1 MLFPDQ
7 IYHKLGFLE
16 IKEEIKKDCISAM
29 GRTMVDKMQFITNFD
44 LLQKLLFQTD
54 EFKKILVSGRNFPAE
69 NYFDIRN
76 YAERIRI
83 EGTYLLEEEFLKLNQ
98 ALHTVRACLQFIVDS
113 EGAYPNIELLSKD
126 LHVDPTLI
134 KSIENI
140 IDAKGHIKPNA
151 SPELKDIIQSI
162 QSAESDVRKRVTQ
175 IFKEWQREGYTS
187 DGQLTVREG
196 RMVIPVAAEYKRKAK
211 GLIIDESS
219 TGQTVFMEPTEVF
232 ELNNKIRDLE
242 YQRRREIIRI
252 LIQLT
257 DQIRPFLPAL
267 QQYHG
272 FISIIDF
279 IRAKALF
286 ALRLDA
292 YLPQMI
298 KEPSFHWINAK
309 HPLLSLHF
317 GAQKK
322 KVIPLNGK
330 INEEQRIILISG
342 PNAGGKSVALKTIGL
357 IQLMFQHGLLVPLSP
372 DSTLGMVKKILVDIG
387 DDQSIESDLSTY
399 SAHLSN
405 MNVFLQQATPHTLI
419 LIDEFGTGTDP
430 KFGGPM
436 AEAVLE
442 MLNHKNV
449 KGVITTHYSNLK
461 IFAGNTEGLI
471 NASMLF
477 DTIEL
482 KALYQL
488 EIGQPG
494 SSYAFE
500 IAQKTGLPSKLIQ
513 LAKQKVG
520 RSEQKVD
527 DLLIDLQREKVR
539 IEELNSVLIEDKE
552 KNDILLHQNKLLKLE
567 LDENKKRL
575 LRDSKDEAKRILL
588 QANKLIE
595 NTISEIKEVKAD
607 KEKTK
612 AIRKKLEADTEIIL
626 NSLEENRKTIPK
638 AFGIEKGEVGKFK
651 IGDWVRLIE
660 SNAEG
665 RVLNIQKNKA
675 EVAIGDLRS
684 FVSLGKLEII
694 QEASLRLRSGT
705 DGKKISSSGYTEAAR
720 DMSPQIDVRGMRG
733 DEALMEVEKYLDKA
747 LMMGFQQIR
756 ILHGKGDGILRKIIR
771 ESLKKYK
778 EVASIENEH
787 VDFGGDGISVVKLN

>member
-7 IYHKLGFLE
+7 IYNKLGFLE
-16 IKEEIKKDCISAM
+16 IKEEIKKDCISPM

-54 EFKKILVSGRNFPAE
+54 EFKKILVSGRNFPSE

-76 YAERIRI
+76 YAERIRV

-126 LHVDPTLI
+126 LQVDPSLI

-162 QSAESDVRKRVTQ
+162 HSAESDVRKRVTQ
-175 IFKEWQREGYTS
+175 IFKEWQKEGYTS

-196 RMVIPVAAEYKRKAK
+196 RMVIPVSAEYKRKAK

-242 YQRRREIIRI
+242 YAKRREIIRI

-292 YLPQMI
+292 HLPQMV
-298 KEPSFHWINAK
+298 KEPYFHWINAK

-317 GAQKK
+317 GLQKK
-322 KVIPLNGK
+322 KVIPLNGM

-357 IQLMFQHGLLVPLSP
+357 VQLMFQHGLLVPISP

-442 MLNHKNV
+442 MLNQKNV

-461 IFAGNTEGLI
+461 IFAGNTKGLV

-477 DTIEL
+477 DTVEL
-482 KALYQL
+482 KAMYQL

-527 DLLIDLQREKVR
+527 DLLIDLQKEKVR
-539 IEELNSVLIEDKE
+539 IEELNRVLIEDKE
-552 KNDILLHQNKLLKLE
+552 KTDILLHQNKILKQE

-575 LRDSKDEAKRILL
+575 LRDSKDEAKRILQ

-626 NSLEENRKTIPK
+626 NSLEENRKTK
-638 AFGIEKGEVGKFK
+638 IEKGKVGEFK
-651 IGDWVRLIE
+651 IGDWVRLVE

-665 RVLNIQKNKA
+665 RILNIQKNKA
-675 EVAIGDLRS
+675 EIAIGDLRS
-684 FVSLGKLEII
+684 LVGFGKLELIAP
-694 QEASLRLRSGT
+694 QLRSGT
-705 DGKKISSSGYTEAAR
+705 DEKRPRGNSYSDAAR

-778 EVASIENEH
+778 EVATIENEH
-787 VDFGGDGISVVKLN
+787 VDFGGDGISVVTLR

>member
-7 IYHKLGFLE
+7 IYSKLGFQE
-16 IKEEIKKDCISAM
+16 IKEEIKKECISIM
-29 GRTMVDKMQFITNFD
+29 GRTMVDRMQFISNYD
-44 LLQKLLFQTD
+44 LLLKLLLQTH
-54 EFKKILVSGRNFPAE
+54 EFKQILVSGRNFPSE
-69 NYFDIRN
+69 NYFDIKTLT
-76 YAERIRI
+76 ERIRV
-83 EGTYLLEEEFLKLNQ
+83 EGTYLIEEEFLKLIQ
-98 ALHTVRACLQFIVDS
+98 ALQTVKACLQFIKDS

-126 LHVDPTLI
+126 IEFDPQLI

-140 IDAKGHIKPNA
+140 IDSKGHIKPNA
-151 SPELKDIIQSI
+151 STELKDILHSI
-162 QSAESDVRKRVTQ
+162 QSAESDVRKKITQ
-175 IFKEWQREGYTS
+175 IFKEWQKEGYTS

-196 RMVIPVAAEYKRKAK
+196 RMVIPVSAEYKRKAK
-211 GLIIDESS
+211 GLILDESS
-219 TGQTVFMEPTEVF
+219 TGQTVYMEPTEVF
-232 ELNNKIRDLE
+232 ELNNRIRDLE
-242 YQRRREIIRI
+242 YQKRREIIKI
-252 LIQLT
+252 LTELT
-257 DQIRPFLPAL
+257 NQIRPYLPSL
-267 QQYHG
+267 QQYHSY
-272 FISIIDF
+272 ISIIDF

-292 YLPQMI
+292 HLPQI
-298 KEPSFHWINAK
+298 NKDLSFDWINAK
-309 HPLLSLHF
+309 HPLLTLHF
-317 GAQKK
+317 TSLKK
-322 KVIPLNGK
+322 KVIPLNAK
-330 INEEQRIILISG
+330 LNEQQRIILISG

-357 IQLMFQHGLLVPLSP
+357 IQLMFQHGLLLPLSP
-372 DSTLGMVKKILVDIG
+372 DSTLSIVKKILVDIG

-405 MNVFLQQATPHTLI
+405 MNVFIQQATPHTLI

-442 MLNHKNV
+442 TLNQKNV

-461 IFAGNTEGLI
+461 VFASNTEGLV

-500 IAQKTGLPSKLIQ
+500 IAQKTGLPNKLIQ

-520 RSEQKVD
+520 RSQQKVD
-527 DLLIDLQREKVR
+527 DLLIDLQKDKVK
-539 IEELNSVLIEDKE
+539 IEEMNKLLTEDKE
-552 KNDILLHQNKLLKLE
+552 QTSLLLQQNKQLKQELE
-567 LDENKKRL
+567 DSKKRL
-575 LRDSKDEAKRILL
+575 LKDSKEEAKRILQ

-607 KEKTK
+607 KEATK
-612 AIRKKLEADTEIIL
+612 LIRKKLAEESETLL
-626 NSLEENRKTIPK
+626 NTISETK
-638 AFGIEKGEVGKFK
+638 KVEKNKEQIYK

-665 RVLNIQKNKA
+665 RVLNVQKNKA

-684 FVSLGKLEII
+684 VVSFAKLEKLTENKN
-694 QEASLRLRSGT
+694 QQNT
-705 DGKKISSSGYTEAAR
+705 SSSKKFSSVKTYTESVR
-720 DMSPQIDVRGMRG
+720 DFTPQIDLRGMRG
-733 DEALMEVEKYLDKA
+733 EEALTEVEKYLDKA
-747 LMMGFQQIR
+747 LMMGFDQIR

-778 EVASIENEH
+778 EVKSLEDEH
-787 VDFGGDGISVVKLN
+787 VDFGGDGITVVRLQG

>member
-16 IKEEIKKDCISAM
+16 IKEEIKKDCISPM

-54 EFKKILVSGRNFPAE
+54 EFKKILVSGRNFPSE
-69 NYFDIRN
+69 NYFDIRT
-76 YAERIRI
+76 YAERIRV

-98 ALHTVRACLQFIVDS
+98 ALHTVRSCIQFIKDS
-113 EGAYPNIELLSKD
+113 EGAYPSIELLSKE
-126 LHVDPTLI
+126 LEVDPSLI
-134 KSIENI
+134 KSIESI

-162 QSAESDVRKRVTQ
+162 HSAEADVRKRVTQ
-175 IFKEWQREGYTS
+175 IFKEWQKEGYTS

-196 RMVIPVAAEYKRKAK
+196 RMVIPVSAEYKRKAK

-232 ELNNKIRDLE
+232 DLNNKIRDFE
-242 YQRRREIIRI
+242 YQKRREIIRI

-267 QQYHG
+267 HQYHS

-292 YLPQMI
+292 YLPQMQNT
-298 KEPSFHWINAK
+298 PAFHWINAK

-357 IQLMFQHGLLVPLSP
+357 IQIMFQHGLLVPLSP
-372 DSTLGMVKKILVDIG
+372 DSTLGIVKKILVDIG

-442 MLNHKNV
+442 MLNQKNV

-461 IFAGNTEGLI
+461 IFAGNTKGLV

-482 KALYQL
+482 RALYQL

-500 IAQKTGLPSKLIQ
+500 IAQKTGLPAKLIQ

-527 DLLIDLQREKVR
+527 DLLIDLQKEKVR
-539 IEELNSVLIEDKE
+539 IDELNKTLQEDKE
-552 KNDILLHQNKLLKLE
+552 KTNALLHQNKLLKQE

-575 LRDSKDEAKRILL
+575 LRDSKDEAKRILQ

-612 AIRKKLEADTEIIL
+612 LIRKKLEEESEKIINTL
-626 NSLEENRKTIPK
+626 DEVRVTKN
-638 AFGIEKGEVGKFK
+638 EKRASIAFK

-665 RVLNIQKNKA
+665 RILNLQKTKA

-684 FVSLGKLEII
+684 FVNLSKLEVI
-694 QEASLRLRSGT
+694 
-705 DGKKISSSGYTEAAR
+705 DNKIENRNSKNSSSSSYSETAR

-733 DEALMEVEKYLDKA
+733 DEALIEVEKYLDKA
-747 LMMGFQQIR
+747 LMMGFNQIR

-778 EVASIENEH
+778 EVNSIESEH
-787 VDFGGDGISVVKLN
+787 VDFGGDGISVVTLR

>member
-7 IYHKLGFLE
+7 IYQKLGFLE
-16 IKEEIKKDCISAM
+16 IKEEIKKDCISPM

-54 EFKKILVSGRNFPAE
+54 EFKKILVSGRNFPSE
-69 NYFDIRN
+69 NYFDIRT
-76 YAERIRI
+76 YADRIRV

-98 ALHTVRACLQFIVDS
+98 ALHTVRACIQFIKDS
-113 EGAYPNIELLSKD
+113 EGAYPSIELLSKE
-126 LHVDPTLI
+126 LEVDPSLI
-134 KSIENI
+134 KSIESI

-162 QSAESDVRKRVTQ
+162 HSAEADVRKRVTQ
-175 IFKEWQREGYTS
+175 IFKEWQKEGYTS

-196 RMVIPVAAEYKRKAK
+196 RMVIPVSAEYKRKAK

-242 YQRRREIIRI
+242 YQKRREIIRI

-267 QQYHG
+267 QQYHS

-292 YLPQMI
+292 YLPQMQNT
-298 KEPSFHWINAK
+298 PTFHWINAK
-309 HPLLSLHF
+309 HPLLNLHF

-330 INEEQRIILISG
+330 INEDQRIILISG

-357 IQLMFQHGLLVPLSP
+357 IQIMFQHGLLVPLSP
-372 DSTLGMVKKILVDIG
+372 DSTLGIVKKILVDIG

-442 MLNHKNV
+442 MLNQKNV

-461 IFAGNTEGLI
+461 IFAGNTKGLV

-482 KALYQL
+482 RALYQL

-527 DLLIDLQREKVR
+527 DLLIDLQKEKVR
-539 IEELNSVLIEDKE
+539 IDELNKTLQEDKE
-552 KNDILLHQNKLLKLE
+552 KTNALLHQNKLLKQE
-567 LDENKKRL
+567 LDESKKRL
-575 LRDSKDEAKRILL
+575 LKDSKAEAKSILL

-595 NTISEIKEVKAD
+595 NTIAEIKEAKAD

-612 AIRKKLEADTEIIL
+612 LIRK
-626 NSLEENRKTIPK
+626 NLEEESEKIINSVP
-638 AFGIEKGEVGKFK
+638 FGSSQGQVNNVPSTEYK

-665 RVLNIQKNKA
+665 RIINIQKNKA

-684 FVSLGKLEII
+684 LVGFGKLEKILDI
-694 QEASLRLRSGT
+694 RSGT
-705 DGKKISSSGYTEAAR
+705 DKKSSNSTNSYSEAAR

-733 DEALMEVEKYLDKA
+733 DEALIEVEKYLDKA
-747 LMMGFQQIR
+747 LMMGFNQIR

-778 EVASIENEH
+778 EVSSIESEH
-787 VDFGGDGISVVKLN
+787 VDFGGDGISVVRLI

>member
-7 IYHKLGFLE
+7 IQHKLGFLE
-16 IKEEIKKDCISAM
+16 IKEEIKKDCISPM

-44 LLQKLLFQTD
+44 LLQKLLNQTH
-54 EFKKILVSGRNFPAE
+54 EFKAILVSGRNFPSE
-69 NYFDIRN
+69 NYFDIRS
-76 YAERIRI
+76 YTDRIRV
-83 EGTYLLEEEFLKLNQ
+83 EGTYLLEEEFLKLNY
-98 ALHTVRACLQFIVDS
+98 ALHTVKACLQFIKDS
-113 EGAYPNIELLSKD
+113 EGLYPAIELLTTD
-126 LHVDPTLI
+126 IHVDPLLI
-134 KSIENI
+134 KSIEAI
-140 IDAKGHIKPNA
+140 IDSKGHIKPNA
-151 SPELKDIIQSI
+151 SSELKDIIQSI
-162 QSAESDVRKRVTQ
+162 HSAESDVRKRITQ
-175 IFKEWQREGYTS
+175 IFKEWQKEGYTS

-196 RMVIPVAAEYKRKAK
+196 RMVIPVSAEYKRKAK
-211 GLIIDESS
+211 GLILDESS
-219 TGQTVFMEPTEVF
+219 TGQTVYMEPTEVF
-232 ELNNKIRDLE
+232 ELNNRIRDLE
-242 YQRRREIIRI
+242 YQKKREIIRI

-257 DQIRPFLPAL
+257 DEIRPYLPAL
-267 QQYHG
+267 QQYHS

-292 YLPQMI
+292 HLPIIQ
-298 KEPSFHWINAK
+298 KESNFDWINAR
-309 HPLLSLHF
+309 HPLLTLHF
-317 GAQKK
+317 AALKK
-322 KVIPLNGK
+322 KVVPLNAK
-330 INEEQRIILISG
+330 INDQQRIVLISG

-357 IQLMFQHGLLVPLSP
+357 IQLMFQHGLLVPMSP

-442 MLNHKNV
+442 LLNQKNIR
-449 KGVITTHYSNLK
+449 GVITTHYSNLK
-461 IFAGNTEGLI
+461 FFAGNTPGLV

-477 DTIEL
+477 DTTEL

-500 IAQKTGLPSKLIQ
+500 IAQKTGLPNKLIQ

-527 DLLIDLQREKVR
+527 DLLIDLQKEKVR
-539 IEELNSVLIEDKE
+539 IEELNKALIIDKE
-552 KNDILLHQNKLLKLE
+552 ITDNLLQQNKQLKQE
-567 LDENKKRL
+567 LDENRKRL
-575 LRDSKDEAKRILL
+575 LRDSKDEAKRILQ

-612 AIRKKLEADTEIIL
+612 LIRKKLEEESEKFL
-626 NSLEENRKTIPK
+626 NSAPFGSAQGPTNKTKKID
-638 AFGIEKGEVGKFK
+638 FK
-651 IGDWVRLIE
+651 IGDWVRLME

-665 RVLNIQKNKA
+665 RILNIQKTKA

-684 FVSLGKLEII
+684 FVSLSKIEIT
-694 QEASLRLRSGT
+694 ENKTTNTRRSLSGAEGT
-705 DGKKISSSGYTEAAR
+705 STSYSEAAR

-733 DEALMEVEKYLDKA
+733 DEALLEVEKYLDKA
-747 LMMGFQQIR
+747 LMMGFQKIR

-787 VDFGGDGISVVKLN
+787 VDFGGDGISVITLK

>member
-1 MLFPDQ
+1 
-7 IYHKLGFLE
+7 
-16 IKEEIKKDCISAM
+16 
-29 GRTMVDKMQFITNFD
+29 MVDKMQFITNFD

-76 YAERIRI
+76 YADRIRV

-98 ALHTVRACLQFIVDS
+98 ALHTVRACIQFIKDS
-113 EGAYPNIELLSKD
+113 EGLYPTIELLSKD
-126 LHVDPTLI
+126 LQVDPNLI

-162 QSAESDVRKRVTQ
+162 HSAESDVRKRVTQ
-175 IFKEWQREGYTS
+175 FFKEWQKEGYTS

-242 YQRRREIIRI
+242 YQKRREIIRI

-298 KEPSFHWINAK
+298 KEPNFHWINAK

-317 GAQKK
+317 GAQMK

-330 INEEQRIILISG
+330 IDEEQRIILISG

-372 DSTLGMVKKILVDIG
+372 DSTLGIVKKILVDIG

-442 MLNHKNV
+442 MLNQKNV

-461 IFAGNTEGLI
+461 IFAGNTAGLV

-477 DTIEL
+477 DTVEL
-482 KALYQL
+482 RALYQL

-539 IEELNSVLIEDKE
+539 IEELNRVLIEDKE
-552 KNDILLHQNKLLKLE
+552 KNDLLLHQNKILKQE

-588 QANKLIE
+588 QANKLVE
-595 NTISEIKEVKAD
+595 NTIAEIKEVKAD

-612 AIRKKLEADTEIIL
+612 AIRKKLEADTDIIL
-626 NSLEENRKTIPK
+626 NSIEENRKTK
-638 AFGIEKGEVGKFK
+638 IEKGTVGEFK

-665 RVLNIQKNKA
+665 RILNVQKNKA

-684 FVSLGKLEII
+684 LVGFAKMEKITP
-694 QEASLRLRSGT
+694 QLRSGT
-705 DGKKISSSGYTEAAR
+705 ESKKSSNSGYSDAAR

-778 EVASIENEH
+778 EVSTIENEH
-787 VDFGGDGISVVKLN
+787 VDFGGDGISVVTLK

>member
-7 IYHKLGFLE
+7 IYNKLGFLE
-16 IKEEIKKDCISAM
+16 IKEEIKKDCISPM

-54 EFKKILVSGRNFPAE
+54 EFKKILFSGRNFPSE

-76 YAERIRI
+76 YAERIRV

-126 LHVDPTLI
+126 LQVDPSLI

-162 QSAESDVRKRVTQ
+162 HSAESDVRKRVTQ
-175 IFKEWQREGYTS
+175 IFKEWQKEGYTS

-196 RMVIPVAAEYKRKAK
+196 RMVIPVSAEYKRKAK

-242 YQRRREIIRI
+242 YAKRREIIRI

-292 YLPQMI
+292 HLPQMV
-298 KEPSFHWINAK
+298 KDPNFHWINAK

-322 KVIPLNGK
+322 KVIPLNGM

-357 IQLMFQHGLLVPLSP
+357 VQLMFQHGLLVPISP

-442 MLNHKNV
+442 MLNQKNV

-461 IFAGNTEGLI
+461 IFAGNTKGLV

-477 DTIEL
+477 DTVEL

-527 DLLIDLQREKVR
+527 DLLIDLQKEKVR
-539 IEELNSVLIEDKE
+539 IEELNRVLIDDKE
-552 KNDILLHQNKLLKLE
+552 KTDILIHQNKILKQE

-575 LRDSKDEAKRILL
+575 LRDSKDEAKRILQ

-612 AIRKKLEADTEIIL
+612 AIRKKLELESKKIL
-626 NSLEENRKTIPK
+626 NNLEEVQGTRYKVQGN
-638 AFGIEKGEVGKFK
+638 ANFK
-651 IGDWVRLIE
+651 IGDWVKLIE
-660 SNAEG
+660 SNVEG
-665 RVLNIQKNKA
+665 RILNIQKNKA

-684 FVSLGKLEII
+684 FVSFSKLEKA
-694 QEASLRLRSGT
+694 ENNLTSTRRSLSGAE
-705 DGKKISSSGYTEAAR
+705 GKSSYSEAAR

-733 DEALMEVEKYLDKA
+733 DEALMEVEKHLDKA

-778 EVASIENEH
+778 EVATIENEH
-787 VDFGGDGISVVKLN
+787 VDFGGDGISIIKLN

>member
-1 MLFPDQ
+1 MLFPEQ
-7 IYHKLGFLE
+7 IYHKLGFEE
-16 IKEEIKKDCISAM
+16 IKEEIKKECISIM
-29 GRTMVDKMQFITNFD
+29 GRNMVDKMQFISNYD
-44 LLQKLLFQTD
+44 LLKKLLMQTH
-54 EFKKILVSGRNFPAE
+54 EFKQILVSGRNFPAE
-69 NYFDIRN
+69 NFFDIKSLS
-76 YAERIRI
+76 ERIRV

-98 ALHTVRACLQFIVDS
+98 ALHTVKACLQFIKDS
-113 EGAYPNIELLSKD
+113 EGAYPTIELLSKD
-126 LHVDPTLI
+126 IEFDPLLI

-140 IDAKGHIKPNA
+140 IDAKGHVKPNA
-151 SPELKDIIQSI
+151 SSELKEILQAI
-162 QSAESDVRKRVTQ
+162 QSAESEVRKKITQ
-175 IFKEWQREGYTS
+175 IFKEWQKEGYTS

-196 RMVIPVAAEYKRKAK
+196 RMVIPVSAEYKRKAK
-211 GLIIDESS
+211 GLILDESS
-219 TGQTVFMEPTEVF
+219 TGQTVYMEPTEVF
-232 ELNNKIRDLE
+232 ELNNRIRDLE
-242 YQRRREIIRI
+242 YQRRREIIKI
-252 LIQLT
+252 LTQLT
-257 DQIRPFLPAL
+257 EQIRPYLPSL
-267 QQYHG
+267 LQYHSY
-272 FISIIDF
+272 ISIIDF

-292 YLPQMI
+292 HMPQMN
-298 KEPSFHWINAK
+298 KDLSFDWINAK

-317 GAQKK
+317 ASLKK
-322 KVIPLNGK
+322 KVVPLHAK
-330 INEEQRIILISG
+330 INEQQRIILISG

-372 DSTLGMVKKILVDIG
+372 DSTLSIVKKILVDIG

-399 SAHLSN
+399 SAHLAN
-405 MNVFLQQATPHTLI
+405 MNVFLQQASPHTLI

-442 MLNHKNV
+442 MLNQKNV

-461 IFAGNTEGLI
+461 VFASNTEGMV

-500 IAQKTGLPSKLIQ
+500 IAQKTGLPQKLIQ

-520 RSEQKVD
+520 RSQQKVD
-527 DLLIDLQREKVR
+527 DLLIDLQKDKVK
-539 IEELNSVLIEDKE
+539 IEEMNKLLLEDKE
-552 KNDILLHQNKLLKLE
+552 QTTLLLQQNKQLKQELE
-567 LDENKKRL
+567 ENKKRL
-575 LRDSKDEAKRILL
+575 LRDSKEEAKRILQ

-607 KEKTK
+607 KEATK
-612 AIRKKLEADTEIIL
+612 LIRKKLAEESDALLSSINE
-626 NSLEENRKTIPK
+626 SKKLEK
-638 AFGIEKGEVGKFK
+638 AKEQIFK

-665 RVLNIQKNKA
+665 RVINVQKNKA

-684 FVSLGKLEII
+684 VVSFAKMEKLE
-694 QEASLRLRSGT
+694 QKSVNQKNNS
-705 DGKKISSSGYTEAAR
+705 DKKFSSVKTYTESVR
-720 DMSPQIDVRGMRG
+720 DFSPQIDLRGMRG
-733 DEALMEVEKYLDKA
+733 EEALMEVEKYLDKA
-747 LMMGFQQIR
+747 LMMGFDQIR

-778 EVASIENEH
+778 EVKSLEDEH
-787 VDFGGDGISVVKLN
+787 VDFGGDGITVVKLNG

>member
-7 IYHKLGFLE
+7 LYQKLGFNE
-16 IKEEIKKDCISAM
+16 IKEEIKRECISVM
-29 GRTMVDKMQFITNFD
+29 GRTMVDKMQFITNYD
-44 LLQKLLFQTD
+44 LLQKLLNQTH
-54 EFKKILVSGRNFPAE
+54 EFKQILVSGRNFPAE
-69 NYFDIRN
+69 NFFDIRS
-76 YAERIRI
+76 YAERIRV

-98 ALHTVRACLQFIVDS
+98 ALYTVKACLQFIQDS
-113 EGAYPNIELLSKD
+113 ESAYPNIELLSKD
-126 LHVDPTLI
+126 IVFDAQLI
-134 KSIENI
+134 KSIELV
-140 IDAKGHIKPNA
+140 IDNKGHMKPNA
-151 SPELKDIIQSI
+151 SPELKEINQAI

-175 IFKEWQREGYTS
+175 IFKEWQKEGYTT

-196 RMVIPVAAEYKRKAK
+196 RMVIPVSAEYKRKAK

-219 TGQTVFMEPTEVF
+219 TGQTVYMEPTEVF
-232 ELNNKIRDLE
+232 ELNNRIRDLE
-242 YQRRREIIRI
+242 YQRKREIIRI
-252 LIQLT
+252 LTQLT
-257 DQIRPFLPAL
+257 DQIRPNLPAL
-267 QQYHG
+267 LQYHNY
-272 FISIIDF
+272 ISIIDF
-279 IRAKALF
+279 IRSKALF
-286 ALRLDA
+286 ALRIDA
-292 YLPQMI
+292 HLPLMQ
-298 KEPSFHWINAK
+298 KEANFNWINAR
-309 HPLLSLHF
+309 HPLLILTF
-317 GAQKK
+317 LPLKK
-322 KVIPLNGK
+322 KVVPLHAK
-330 INEEQRIILISG
+330 INDKQRIILISG

-372 DSTLGMVKKILVDIG
+372 DSSLGVVKKILVDIG

-405 MNVFLQQATPHTLI
+405 MNVFLQQATQHTLI

-442 MLNHKNV
+442 LLNQKNV
-449 KGVITTHYSNLK
+449 RGVITTHYSNLK
-461 IFAGNTEGLI
+461 IFAGNTEGLV

-477 DTIEL
+477 DTVEL

-500 IAQKTGLPSKLIQ
+500 IAQKTGLPNKLIQ

-527 DLLIDLQREKVR
+527 DLLIDLQKEKVR
-539 IEELNSVLIEDKE
+539 IEELNKTLIEDKLTT
-552 KNDILLHQNKLLKLE
+552 DTLLNENKKLRQE
-567 LDENKKRL
+567 LEESKKRL
-575 LRDSKDEAKRILL
+575 LKDSKDEAKRIIN

-595 NTISEIKEVKAD
+595 NTIAEIKEVKAD
-607 KEKTK
+607 KEATK
-612 AIRKKLEADTEIIL
+612 NLRKKLEKESTDL
-626 NSLEENRKTIPK
+626 LKSLEDHPKTIK
-638 AFGIEKGEVGKFK
+638 INADFK

-675 EVAIGDLRS
+675 ELAIGDLRTVVA
-684 FVSLGKLEII
+684 FNKLE
-694 QEASLRLRSGT
+694 
-705 DGKKISSSGYTEAAR
+705 KIVERKTEQRKSSNGGYTEAVR
-720 DMSPQIDVRGMRG
+720 DFSPQIDVRGMRG
-733 DEALMEVEKYLDKA
+733 DEALIEVEKYLDKA
-747 LMMGFQQIR
+747 MMMGFQQIR

-778 EVASIENEH
+778 EVASVENEH
-787 VDFGGDGISVVKLN
+787 VDFGGDGISVVVLK